1 MMFIPSSAGGGWQ
14 CSKAWRQLTRAPS
27 ELRSTPSS
35 TVPIHFSPGPVWI
48 SLLPLGLPAHKYPK
62 SPLETTYWKAIT
74 KKQSASYFA
83 QELPPSCSCQ
93 SYSSKHRTRQVFCCM
108 AEPFSHLSFL
118 NNAWRCLKLH
128 SRFHHKT
135 FCLLA
140 SHHSSVQSSTTLF
153 NSEIPER
160 AQRKTWTLLLLLLF
174 LLLLLLLSSSF

>member
-1 MMFIPSSAGGGWQ
+1 MMFIPSSPGGGWQ

-62 SPLETTYWKAIT
+62 SPLEATYWKAIT
-74 KKQSASYFA
+74 KKQSASYVA

-93 SYSSKHRTRQVFCCM
+93 SYSSKHRTRQVFCCV

-118 NNAWRCLKLH
+118 NNAWQCLELH

-135 FCLLA
+135 FYLLE
-140 SHHSSVQSSTTLF
+140 SHHLSVQISITLF
-153 NSEIPER
+153 SSEISER
-160 AQRKTWTLLLLLLF
+160 AHRKT
-174 LLLLLLLSSSF
+174 